1 MFWDII
7 PYSDIQSQLLC
18 FFFIISLQLNVKISV
33 LVKYRKS
40 IEIVSKSTRYRYR
53 IFRRY
58 RYFKID
64 PIPDTSSTRYRF
76 RPNPNF
82 NIIKR
87 ILCITSLFRFKIF
100 NFGNSGSEGAKYSEK
115 EMVLMHFFW
124 IFTSGSKYDL
134 RELPHIS
141 TQYIRYGKTNE

>member
-1 MFWDII
+1 MDII
-7 PYSDIQSQLLC
+7 PYSDIQSQILC
-18 FFFIISLQLNVKISV
+18 FFIISLQLNVKISV

-76 RPNPNF
+76 RPIPTDYSPPCTPVSPTCASVLPPCTPLLPSCAPVLLHVSP
-82 NIIKR
+82 R
-87 ILCITSLFRFKIF
+87 LAPMWQQSGTLLFCSCHGIA
-100 NFGNSGSEGAKYSEK
+100 G
-115 EMVLMHFFW
+115 FFV
-124 IFTSGSKYDL
+124 D
-134 RELPHIS
+134 ELQI
-141 TQYIRYGKTNE
+141 

>member
-1 MFWDII
+1 MDII

-18 FFFIISLQLNVKISV
+18 FFFIISLQHNVKISV

-40 IEIVSKSTRYRYR
+40 IEIASKSTPYRYR

-76 RPNPNF
+76 RPIPNNYSIVTSIYALGAWVPAYVTRENF
-82 NIIKR
+82 ENVMQFGTFW
-87 ILCITSLFRFKIF
+87 CIFDQIVS
-100 NFGNSGSEGAKYSEK
+100 
-115 EMVLMHFFW
+115 
-124 IFTSGSKYDL
+124 
-134 RELPHIS
+134 
-141 TQYIRYGKTNE
+141 